1 MPGSWA
7 FSLEYRLQP
16 ARAQYTLKAEHLP
29 RSVPTAH
36 VPKNRSI
43 RFADRNEPLRIGS
56 EGHGGD
62 RTAQEQKIVD
72 AGLTPERETIDRR
85 KQRRLARRSVHDR
98 GVRAGGPGGKEASR
112 SGREAAPA
120 SRNPMRPICWPMR
133 PS

>member
-16 ARAQYTLKAEHLP
+16 ARVQYTLKAEHLP

-62 RTAQEQKIVD
+62 RTARSRAIRALRPGSK
-72 AGLTPERETIDRR
+72 
-85 KQRRLARRSVHDR
+85 KRLAARADLSMTSSARRQSKLR
-98 GVRAGGPGGKEASR
+98 K
-112 SGREAAPA
+112 
-120 SRNPMRPICWPMR
+120 
-133 PS
+133 